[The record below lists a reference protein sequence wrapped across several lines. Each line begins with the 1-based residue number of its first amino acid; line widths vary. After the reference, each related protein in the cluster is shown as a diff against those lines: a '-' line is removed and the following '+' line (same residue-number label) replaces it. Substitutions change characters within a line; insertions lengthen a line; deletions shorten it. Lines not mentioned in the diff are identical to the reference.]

1 MAKRNQY
8 SFSKRQREIK
18 RKQKAEEKRLRKAA
32 KKEPL
37 LEDGEEAEGEA
48 EELPDEEPRTGID
61 APQEPRP
68 ETDAPQGPGTGTD
81 APRE

>member
-37 LEDGEEAEGEA
+37 LEDGEEAEGE
-48 EELPDEEPRTGID
+48 ELPDEEPRTGID

-68 ETDAPQGPGTGTD
+68 ETDAPQGPRTETD